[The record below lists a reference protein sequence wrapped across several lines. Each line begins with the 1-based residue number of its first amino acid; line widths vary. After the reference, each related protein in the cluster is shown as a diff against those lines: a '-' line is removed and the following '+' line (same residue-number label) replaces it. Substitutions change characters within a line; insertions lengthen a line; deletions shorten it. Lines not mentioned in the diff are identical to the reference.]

1 MRTTLDC
8 LVCFMRQA
16 RSTGLLATEDL
27 ALQRQLLDGAGRYME
42 KVDTDLTPPE
52 NAAGLYALFGEILG
66 EDDPFARIKEE
77 GNSFALAILDEVE
90 ERIQAADDPLR
101 AAVRVA
107 IGGNIIDYGAL
118 HSFDA
123 AGTIRECFDREF
135 VWDDYPAFVEALQ
148 GRPKVLYLC
157 DNCGEIVFDSL
168 LIKQVNRSGC
178 QITAAVRE
186 APIINDATLADAH
199 ASGLDKMCI
208 VISNGTRCPGTP
220 LASCSA
226 EFQEHFQEAD
236 LIISKG
242 MGNFETL
249 SKVSAPI
256 FFLFTVKCSQVA
268 RHLSERQGFAPG
280 FLKGTGEMVLLR
292 QNEDIPFQNNILK

>member
-16 RSTGLLATEDL
+16 RSAGLLATDNP

-42 KVDTDLTPPE
+42 KVDTELSPPE
-52 NAAGLYALFGEILG
+52 NAVGLYALFAEILG
-66 EDDPFARIKEE
+66 DNDPFAQVKQE
-77 GNSFALAILDEVE
+77 GNDFALSLQE
-90 ERIQAADDPLR
+90 EIEQRIQVADDPLR

-107 IGGNIIDYGAL
+107 IAGNIIDYGAL

-123 AGTIRECFDREF
+123 AATMQECFDREF
-135 VWDDYPAFVEALQ
+135 VLDDYPVLLEALQ
-148 GRPKVLYLC
+148 GKPKVLYLC
-157 DNCGEIVFDSL
+157 DNCGEIVFDGL
-168 LIKQVNRSGC
+168 LIKEMNRLGC
-178 QITAAVRE
+178 QVTAAVRE
-186 APIINDATLADAH
+186 SPIINDATVEDAQ
-199 ASGLDKMCI
+199 SCGLDRICS

-220 LASCSA
+220 LESCSE
-226 EFQEHFQEAD
+226 EFKEHFRAAD

-249 SKVSAPI
+249 SEVSAPI

-268 RHLSERQGFAPG
+268 RHLTERQGFAPG
-280 FLKGTGEMVLLR
+280 FLKGAGEMVLLR
-292 QNEDIPFQNNILK
+292 QLETE

>member
-8 LVCFMRQA
+8 IVCFMRQA

-27 ALQRQLLDGAGRYME
+27 VLQRQLLDGAGRYME
-42 KVDTDLTPPE
+42 QVDTELSPPE
-52 NAAGLYALFGEILG
+52 NAVGLYALFGEILG
-66 EDDPFARIKEE
+66 EDDPFARVKEE
-77 GNSFALAILDEVE
+77 GNSFALSILDKVE
-90 ERIQAADDPLR
+90 QRVLATEDPLR

-118 HSFDA
+118 HSFDVA
-123 AGTIRECFDREF
+123 KTIQECFDREF
-135 VWDDYPAFVEALQ
+135 VWDDYPTLLEALQ
-148 GRPKVLYLC
+148 GKPKVLYLC

-168 LIKQVNRSGC
+168 LIKQLKSLGC
-178 QITAAVRE
+178 QVTAVVRDQ
-186 APIINDATLADAH
+186 PIINDATLADAR
-199 ASGLDKMCI
+199 ACGLDEICT

-220 LASCSA
+220 LESCSA
-226 EFQEHFQEAD
+226 EFQEQFKEAD

-249 SKVSAPI
+249 SEVSAPI

-268 RHLSERQGFAPG
+268 LHLSERQGFAPG
-280 FLKGTGEMVLLR
+280 FLKGDGEMVLLR
-292 QNEDIPFQNNILK
+292 QKEDIFDNTIL

>member
-8 LVCFMRQA
+8 IVCFMRQA
-16 RSTGLLATEDL
+16 RSTGLLTTEDPL
-27 ALQRQLLDGAGRYME
+27 LQRQLLDGAGRYME
-42 KVDTDLTPPE
+42 QVDTELSPPE
-52 NAAGLYALFGEILG
+52 NATGLYALFAEILG
-66 EDDPFARIKEE
+66 EDDPFARVKQE
-77 GNSFALAILDEVE
+77 GNAFALAILDEVE
-90 ERIQAADDPLR
+90 QRILAAEDPLR

-123 AGTIRECFDREF
+123 ARTIQECFDREF
-135 VWDDYPAFVEALQ
+135 VWDDYPTFVEALQ

-168 LIKQVNRSGC
+168 LIKQLNRSGC
-178 QITAAVRE
+178 QVTAAVRDQ
-186 APIINDATLADAH
+186 PVINDATLADAQ
-199 ASGLDKMCI
+199 ACGLDDICT

-220 LASCSA
+220 LDACS
-226 EFQEHFQEAD
+226 EDFREHFQAAD

-249 SKVSAPI
+249 SEVSAPI

-268 RHLSERQGFAPG
+268 LHLTERQGFGPG
-280 FLKGTGEMVLLR
+280 FLKGDGGEMVLLR
-292 QNEDIPFQNNILK
+292 QKEKA